1 MSLNGFNTLLVGSTG
16 TGKTYSLRTLIDA
29 GITPFVLFTEPGMTT
44 LGDLKCDKLHW
55 KYVAPASPTWDM
67 MIDSA
72 TKINTMSLEGLA
84 KLGGINKQGY
94 GQFRDVLATLANFK
108 CDRCGECFG
117 DVTTWGPDRA
127 LIVDSL
133 SGLNI
138 MAMDLVVGS
147 KPVKAMSDW
156 MISMDNLERLVNK
169 LCADTK
175 CHFILTAHL
184 ERETDEVTGGVQ
196 LMASTLG
203 KKLAP
208 RLPRFFDDV
217 VMCKREGAQFFWSTA
232 AVNADLKSRNLPI
245 ADKLE
250 PTFRS
255 IADGWV
261 RAGGILQPA
270 AVEEVNQ
277 SEKNTS
283 VSS

>member
-1 MSLNGFNTLLVGSTG
+1 MSLNGFNTLLVGATG

-55 KYVAPASPTWDM
+55 HYIPPATPTWDM

-72 TKINTMSLEGLA
+72 TKINSMSLEGLA
-84 KLGGINKQGY
+84 KLGGINKSGY
-94 GQFRDVLATLANFK
+94 GQFRDVLSTLANFK
-108 CDRCGECFG
+108 CDRCGEVFG

-127 LIVDSL
+127 VIIDSL

-147 KPVKAMSDW
+147 KPVKSMSDW
-156 MISMDNLERLVNK
+156 GIAMDNLERLVNK
-169 LCADTK
+169 LCADTR
-175 CHFILTAHL
+175 CHFVLTAHL

-217 VMCKREGAQFFWSTA
+217 VMCKREGTQFSWSTA

-270 AVEEVNQ
+270 AVEEVKQ
-277 SEKNTS
+277 P
-283 VSS
+283 